1 MIDEYALREAFSKIK
16 QEMDDIRKEIRNVNE
31 KLNSISKED
40 YTEELIESNP
50 VIENNKKFEEEIN
63 LTDSYY

>member
-1 MIDEYALREAFSKIK
+1 MINEYALMEAFDKIK
-16 QEMDDIRKEIRNVNE
+16 KEMHKIKEDIKMLNE
-31 KLNSISKED
+31 KLNDVSTED

-50 VIENNKKFEEEIN
+50 VMETNKKFEEEIN